1 MQEEC
6 ARNPKIVRLISKFPS
21 PPNKDVGEGLNSAF
35 NAMKQM
41 QLKEP
46 EIEETESSVIV
57 TIKHERLA
65 DAETVVWEYL
75 QCHNTISNET
85 ARLLTGITDANKMKR
100 VFYRLRDQG
109 RIQIVE
115 GTKSS
120 ATLWEKTQDSVE
132 CEKEEQLSFF

>member
-1 MQEEC
+1 
-6 ARNPKIVRLISKFPS
+6 
-21 PPNKDVGEGLNSAF
+21 
-35 NAMKQM
+35 M

-46 EIEETESSVIV
+46 KIEETESSVIV

-65 DAETVVWEYL
+65 DAETIVWEYL
-75 QCHNTISNET
+75 QSHNTISNET

-109 RIQIVE
+109 KIQLVE

-120 ATLWEKTQDSVE
+120 ATLWERAQSYVE
-132 CEKEEQLSFF
+132 DETAEQLSLF